1 MLPVHQITV
10 RSVTVLAM
18 LLVSFACSR
27 GKVPVTAGHDAAK
40 QKALQAAGAASTGF
54 VCAPKSDGN
63 FVCICKE
70 GSVDPD
76 WSCDG
81 MSRFCDVFDHGD
93 LCNPEGYCTCHIN
106 VPARPG

>member
-1 MLPVHQITV
+1 MLRVHQLTG
-10 RSVTVLAM
+10 SGVTVLAL

-27 GKVPVTAGHDAAK
+27 GKAPDTAGHDAAT
-40 QKALQAAGAASTGF
+40 KALQAAGAASTGF

-63 FVCICKE
+63 FVCMCIE
-70 GSVDPD
+70 GSTDPV

-93 LCNPEGYCTCHIN
+93 LCNPDGVCTCHIN
-106 VPARPG
+106 VPARSG